1 MARKAGAKESKE
13 RKPAKRKGVAATK
26 RAGKQTPKPAPKGTE
41 FLDPRLTKA
50 LAHWMRVNIMA
61 VASWRM
67 IAPSDFARE
76 TGEKVGRVSYHFKR
90 LVEYGVLEQVK
101 TEQVRGST
109 KHFYKGTRRAIFGG
123 AAWADLPKSVQDGV
137 AGGAL
142 QDLMRVA
149 AQSIESG
156 AFSARDE
163 SYLVWEPLTYDE
175 LAFKASMKILAS
187 TRERL
192 LALQDESR
200 PRLAKTGNEGILV
213 AVALAG
219 FEMGPP

>member
-1 MARKAGAKESKE
+1 MARKTGAKASNGK
-13 RKPAKRKGVAATK
+13 RKPKRQGATAATRSGK
-26 RAGKQTPKPAPKGTE
+26 RAPKPAPQGTE

-76 TGEKVGRVSYHFKR
+76 TGEKVGTVSYHFKR
-90 LVEYGVLEQVK
+90 LVEYEVIEQVK
-101 TEQVRGST
+101 TEPVRGST
-109 KHFYKGTRRAIFGG
+109 KHYYRGTRRAIFGG

-142 QDLMRVA
+142 QDLTKVA
-149 AQSIESG
+149 VHSIESG

-163 SYLVWEPLTYDE
+163 SCLVWEPLTYDE

-187 TRERL
+187 TRQRL
-192 LALQDESR
+192 LALQDEST
-200 PRLAKTGNEGILV
+200 PRLAKTGKDSILV
-213 AVALAG
+213 AIALAG